1 MPASHDEAEDPRP
14 ESSQSISLRRGS
26 AIAGAGT
33 DPASEFLC
41 QRVTELRQQH
51 RFTLEQLAAAS
62 GVSRSMLSQI
72 ERGRAN
78 PTLAVTYRIAQ
89 AFGIS
94 IGELVDDPSASADI
108 EVVYGNDP
116 ATLFRADQECRIRTL
131 SPLHQEKSVE
141 FYEIRIQPGARL
153 ASSAHYD
160 GTRELFTVAEGHAR
174 ISSGGTGCD
183 LTNGD
188 TAHYRADV
196 DHCISN
202 PGDGP
207 LRGYLVVTYK

>member
-1 MPASHDEAEDPRP
+1 MPDSHDLPEDKHPEAAPGTV
-14 ESSQSISLRRGS
+14 LRRGAPLPGS
-26 AIAGAGT
+26 T

-94 IGELVDDPSASADI
+94 IGELVDDPSASAGI

-116 ATLFRADQECRIRTL
+116 ATLFRADHECQIRTL

-141 FYEIRIQPGARL
+141 FYEVRLQPRARL

-160 GTRELFTVAEGHAR
+160 GTRELFTVAEGRAR
-174 ISSGGTGCD
+174 ILSGGSCCD
-183 LTNGD
+183 LGNGD
-188 TAHYRADV
+188 TAQYRADV
-196 DHCISN
+196 DHCITN
-202 PGDGP
+202 AGDEA